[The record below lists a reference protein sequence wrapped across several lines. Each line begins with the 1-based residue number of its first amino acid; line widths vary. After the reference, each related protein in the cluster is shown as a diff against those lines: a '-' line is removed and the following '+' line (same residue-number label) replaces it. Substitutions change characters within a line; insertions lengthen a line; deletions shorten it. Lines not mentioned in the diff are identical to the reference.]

1 MHLTTLTKYEFL
13 TKAREN
19 FVNRKDEEEEQILG
33 DQWGSYNTNAGV
45 WEKVPLLDSCYFYS
59 QVWRLLSAFLHTS
72 IPFCNIVY
80 TLNILHTDILTMQ
93 NQASSNIF
101 HMHLA
106 KQPSLQPGS
115 SWRSANILTRY
126 KEAHTRNSFSPAPE
140 ENWNENY
147 VIMDW
152 LKEACQP

>member
-1 MHLTTLTKYEFL
+1 MK
-13 TKAREN
+13 KKN
-19 FVNRKDEEEEQILG
+19 KILG

-93 NQASSNIF
+93 NQASSASQAAIVTTWIF
-101 HMHLA
+101 VKVSQHFNT
-106 KQPSLQPGS
+106 LQ
-115 SWRSANILTRY
+115 RSAHSKFLFPGPWGKLKRKFCHYGLTERGLSTLISGSIFFI
-126 KEAHTRNSFSPAPE
+126 HFSVHFL
-140 ENWNENY
+140 W
-147 VIMDW
+147 
-152 LKEACQP
+152 

>member
-1 MHLTTLTKYEFL
+1 MTLTKYEFL

-19 FVNRKDEEEEQILG
+19 FVNRKDEEEEKTPTWSVKELQHKC
-33 DQWGSYNTNAGV
+33 WGMRKGTITRFLLLLFSSLKITKCISTHFYTFLQYWLYSEHIAYWHSY
-45 WEKVPLLDSCYFYS
+45 
-59 QVWRLLSAFLHTS
+59 
-72 IPFCNIVY
+72 
-80 TLNILHTDILTMQ
+80 
-93 NQASSNIF
+93 QASSNIF

-106 KQPSLQPGS
+106 KRPSLQPGS
-115 SWRSANILTRY
+115 SWRSANILTCY